1 MLDVVLT
8 FDKSQKS
15 HFLELSVKQNWA
27 IKFGILIIWDVMITL
42 GSFLKSYICIKEHKD
57 RKVTFCDITILSSQ
71 TVLHSML

>member
-15 HFLELSVKQNWA
+15 HFLELSVKSNRA
-27 IKFGILIIWDVMITL
+27 MKFGVLINWNVMVTL

-57 RKVTFCDITILSSQ
+57 RKVIFCDITILSSQ